1 MREEF
6 KEITDYPIY
15 QVTSYGRIYNT
26 ILKKFR
32 KLYLRKDGYFYVDL
46 YNNGIGKTIGVHR
59 LVANEFC
66 YERSDEKNVVNHKDG
81 NKLNN
86 YYKNLEW
93 CTMQENIT
101 HACET
106 GLKKINE
113 DASAAI
119 LSNQDVFEI
128 IELLMDTNIKMKDIA
143 NHYGVV
149 RGAIFN
155 IYSKLTWKNFTENI
169 DFPKRYNNIK
179 LNEEIVFDICNLLNE
194 KKLTD
199 TQIGE
204 LFGVNRKTI
213 NDIKLKKTW
222 KKVSNEIINF

>member
-1 MREEF
+1 MVHTTR
-6 KEITDYPIY
+6 KCR
-15 QVTSYGRIYNT
+15 SC
-26 ILKKFR
+26 KK
-32 KLYLRKDGYFYVDL
+32 
-46 YNNGIGKTIGVHR
+46 NG
-59 LVANEFC
+59 A
-66 YERSDEKNVVNHKDG
+66 
-81 NKLNN
+81 
-86 YYKNLEW
+86 W
-93 CTMQENIT
+93 
-101 HACET
+101 
-106 GLKKINE
+106 KINQF
-113 DASAAI
+113 SPSAI
-119 LSNQDVFEI
+119 LTNEEAKEI

-155 IYSKLTWKNFTENI
+155 IYSKLAWKNFTENI